1 MQGKLYLIPITLGE
15 SSIESVIPAE
25 VRSQTIKLRHFV
37 VENIRTARRYLR
49 KLDPTFPID
58 ETQFFE
64 LNKHTSPEQISTYLK
79 PIHQGFDLGVMSE
92 AGVPGVAD
100 PGSDVVALAHL
111 KNIAVVPYVGP
122 SSILMVVMAA
132 GLNGQNFAFNGYLPI
147 KPNERASAIKHL
159 EKRSQ
164 TEKQSQVFIETPY
177 RNMHLLNDLLHH
189 CQPSTRLCI
198 AVDLTLPTEFIKTDT
213 MANWKKQL
221 PDLNKRP
228 GIFMIQG

>member
-15 SSIESVIPAE
+15 SSIELVIPAE
-25 VRSQTIKLRHFV
+25 VRTETLKIRHFI

-49 KLDPTFPID
+49 KLDPAFPID

-64 LNKHTSPEQISTYLK
+64 LNKHTSPEEISSYLK
-79 PIHQGFDLGVMSE
+79 PVHQGFAMGVISE

-100 PGSDVVALAHL
+100 PGADVVALAHSQ
-111 KNIAVVPYVGP
+111 NIQVVPFVGP

-177 RNMHLLNDLLHH
+177 RNAHLLNDLMQH
-189 CQPSTRLCI
+189 CLPQTRLCI
-198 AVDLTLPTEFIKTDT
+198 AVDITLPTEFIKTDT
-213 MANWKKQL
+213 IANWKKHL
-221 PDLNKRP
+221 PDINKRP